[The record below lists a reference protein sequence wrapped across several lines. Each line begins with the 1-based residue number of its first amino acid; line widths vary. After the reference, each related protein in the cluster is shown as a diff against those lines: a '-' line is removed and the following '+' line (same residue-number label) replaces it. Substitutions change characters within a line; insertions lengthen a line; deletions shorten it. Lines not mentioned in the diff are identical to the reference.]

1 MVKNPIMFVVEVG
14 MMLSLILTMA
24 PNLFSYENVSRT
36 YLFSIFFILL
46 LTLIFAN
53 FSEALAEGRGKAQ
66 AKALRQ
72 TQTEMTA
79 RRIKSD
85 GSYEII
91 DASQLKK
98 GDIVRVE
105 TGEQIPNDGQV
116 INGLATVDESAI
128 TGESAPVIKES
139 GGDFN
144 NVIGGTSV
152 TSDWLEVEITSN
164 PGQSFLDKMI
174 YLVENATRKK
184 TPNEI
189 ALFTLLMTLTI
200 VFSCH
205 FNNVSFSDIFTF
217 QFIYCNADCF
227 NCLSDSNNDWWL
239 IICHWNRGY
248 GSRYTI

>member
-36 YLFSIFFILL
+36 YLLSIFFILL

-98 GDIVRVE
+98 
-105 TGEQIPNDGQV
+105 
-116 INGLATVDESAI
+116 
-128 TGESAPVIKES
+128 
-139 GGDFN
+139 
-144 NVIGGTSV
+144 
-152 TSDWLEVEITSN
+152 EI
-164 PGQSFLDKMI
+164 L
-174 YLVENATRKK
+174 YV
-184 TPNEI
+184 
-189 ALFTLLMTLTI
+189 
-200 VFSCH
+200 
-205 FNNVSFSDIFTF
+205 
-217 QFIYCNADCF
+217 
-227 NCLSDSNNDWWL
+227 
-239 IICHWNRGY
+239 
-248 GSRYTI
+248 